1 MESETQRMIQKES
14 YYNLNLNS
22 NSKYSSIRKIVVI
35 LIIIIALFI
44 IIIICV
50 TKTIQLKEEKRQNEK
65 NITNNI
71 NITMTEL
78 NTKKNTSKELEEITY
93 VEFNEDILN
102 TYKKQQNEFC
112 INENKY
118 NNSEYEKKIKQ
129 VDVDYLGKKFK
140 MYVYNSE
147 DIISNAISKYKSWE
161 RGETLKLIK
170 ALHFFS
176 TQKNISK
183 ENIYVLDI
191 GSNIGWYTFYLG
203 KCGYKVLSFEP
214 SELNMYILR
223 KNFCLNREL
232 NVTLIK
238 KGLYTEEKL
247 CDFYI
252 SKGNVGDGWIFCD
265 KNASISNN
273 LIKSGKTILTRLS
286 NYISYLITNNLALIK
301 IDVEGSEEKALL
313 SGVELITKYKVPFIF
328 LEFTPSALE
337 NHGTNS
343 TEFLT
348 LFEKSGYKFSN
359 NYFLDS
365 QYLSI
370 DDIIKGYT
378 IAVNLYIVHSSI
390 LNSNKE

>member
-22 NSKYSSIRKIVVI
+22 NSKYFSIRKIVVI

-238 KGLYTEEKL
+238 KGLYTEEKI

-348 LFEKSGYKFSN
+348 LFEKNGYKFSN

>member
-238 KGLYTEEKL
+238 KGLHTEEKL